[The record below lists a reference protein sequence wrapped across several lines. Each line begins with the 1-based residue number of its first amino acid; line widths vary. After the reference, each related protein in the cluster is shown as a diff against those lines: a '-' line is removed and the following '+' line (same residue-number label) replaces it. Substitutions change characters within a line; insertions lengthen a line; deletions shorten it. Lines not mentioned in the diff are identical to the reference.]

1 MQGSLL
7 TVCIFWKI
15 RQGRLGIDDLGD
27 PSGEGVAITSDVEV
41 IAAPSN
47 AETEALDAQGEVTVT
62 VVEDAEYHA
71 HNLVGEETPLLHG
84 HGRRNLKAGS
94 LKGLFGWL
102 RR

>member
-7 TVCIFWKI
+7 TMCIFWKI
-15 RQGRLGIDDLGD
+15 RQRRLGIDNLGN
-27 PSGEGVAITSDVEV
+27 PRGEGVAVTSDVEV

-47 AETEALDAQGEVTVT
+47 AETEVSDAQGEVIVT

-71 HNLVGEETPLLHG
+71 HNLVGEETTLLHG
-84 HGRRNLKAGS
+84 HGMRNLKAGG
-94 LKGLFGWL
+94 LKELFGWL